1 MTPKEKAEQLIEDL
15 RSVDTENDL
24 TSSQL
29 KKLAFICSNE
39 VINHFSHFRYGEQ
52 LAVNYWI
59 EVEKEISKL

>member
-29 KKLAFICSNE
+29 KF
-39 VINHFSHFRYGEQ
+39 
-52 LAVNYWI
+52 
-59 EVEKEISKL
+59 